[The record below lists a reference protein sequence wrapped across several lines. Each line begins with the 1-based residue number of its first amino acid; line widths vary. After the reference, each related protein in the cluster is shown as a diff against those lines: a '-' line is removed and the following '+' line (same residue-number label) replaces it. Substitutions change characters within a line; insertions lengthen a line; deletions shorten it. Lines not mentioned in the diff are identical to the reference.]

1 MNNTEL
7 NIEKKLNIW
16 ATIVSIAVVGLVAVM
31 RKIPRL
37 ELGID
42 FSFLPGLYSLMNFIA
57 AICLI
62 AALIQ
67 IRKKNVTAHRRW
79 ILIALTLSSLFLLM
93 YVLYHITTPETKYC
107 GSMGYVYFPL
117 LITHV
122 VSAAFSFPFILFTF
136 IRGYL
141 MQVEKHK
148 KMAKW
153 VYWLWL
159 YVAMTG
165 PICYLMLLPCYK

>member
-1 MNNTEL
+1 MNNQQITFARKM
-7 NIEKKLNIW
+7 NKW
-16 ATIVSIAVVGLVAVM
+16 ATVISIVVVGLVAVM

-37 ELGID
+37 DLGVD
-42 FSFLPGLYSLMNFIA
+42 FSFLPGLYSLLNAIS

-62 AALIQ
+62 AALLA
-67 IRKKNVTAHRRW
+67 IRQKNVVVHRRW
-79 ILIALTLSSLFLLM
+79 IFAALSLSTLFLLM

-117 LITHV
+117 LITHII
-122 VSAAFSFPFILFTF
+122 SAAVSFPFILFTF
-136 IRGYL
+136 IRGYTT
-141 MQVEKHK
+141 QIEKHK

-159 YVAMTG
+159 YVAITG
-165 PICYLMLLPCYK
+165 PACYMMLLPCYQ

>member
-1 MNNTEL
+1 MSTENL
-7 NIEKKLNIW
+7 AVAKKLNTW
-16 ATIVSIAVVGLVAVM
+16 AIIASVAVVGLVAVM

-37 ELGID
+37 DLGID
-42 FSFLPGLYSLMNFIA
+42 FSFLPALYSLMNTIA
-57 AICLI
+57 AVCLI
-62 AALIQ
+62 AALVQ
-67 IRKKNVTAHRRW
+67 IRKKNIDAHRRW
-79 ILIALTLSSLFLLM
+79 ILAALTLSSLFLLM
-93 YVLYHITTPETKYC
+93 YVLYHVTTPETTYC

-122 VSAAFSFPFILFTF
+122 VSAAVSFPFILFTF

-159 YVAMTG
+159 YVAITG
-165 PICYLMLLPCYK
+165 PACYLMLLPCYK